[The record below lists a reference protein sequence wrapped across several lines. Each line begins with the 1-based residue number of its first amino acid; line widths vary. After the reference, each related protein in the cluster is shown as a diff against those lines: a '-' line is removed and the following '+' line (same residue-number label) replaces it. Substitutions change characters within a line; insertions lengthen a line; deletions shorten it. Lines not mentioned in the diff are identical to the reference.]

1 MSHIVYLRINGER
14 QGNISAGC
22 GTEASIGNRWQ
33 LGHENEIMCLSLA
46 QSMTSTGQQAHHQGL
61 QFCKMIDK
69 SSPLL
74 MQAINDNEPLKLD
87 FDFYRINPFGRME
100 KYYRIELRGALINRT
115 WATYADN
122 LHSEYITVSYDYILC
137 QHLIARTEYS
147 YLVFP
152 DNYNRLFPVQ
162 QTAYIAPPPP
172 EPKREITLVLGV
184 FFDGT
189 GNNAINTQN
198 MLEVFKAKHYQIS
211 DPDSASILEKTAEE
225 MGMTDS
231 EATSYL
237 GYYTNIHWLSTLY
250 DTDLPPE
257 KGIVQQGIYIEGI
270 GTEDG
275 KPDSLLGQGL
285 GISDTGVIA
294 KTDKAVGFLTSKIQ
308 RAIAIIKQ
316 DLSPSLISVTSL
328 QFDIFG
334 FSRGA
339 AAARHFANRIQNN
352 DPAIV
357 AAILQGLDG
366 TDYTGAPAGKT
377 RFIGIMD
384 TVAAIGTP
392 VNGLNPHSADT
403 GSVNIILRPGV
414 AEKVFHIT
422 ALNECRFNFA
432 LNSVRLA
439 WPELALPGAHSDIG
453 GGYLP
458 VMRESVFLTR
468 PQGET
473 VPDGQPETQTEVCQ
487 RALAQKTVLA
497 ALPAVAPLLRT
508 HPVNVSTWSQHTV
521 PSDRNGQMQKRSFA
535 ALTLQK
541 RIVRN
546 GWANVVLRVMIA
558 AAQEAGVVFTEVEKN
573 DDVKLPAELMS
584 FYQKALAQG
593 KAVRA
598 GRIYAPFLP
607 AEMDT
612 IARDYIHC
620 SANWNAVEIKESGEI
635 YGGAWASETLG
646 FINRPDENWRRTV
659 YNMDGKNL

>member
-74 MQAINDNEPLKLD
+74 MQAISDNEPLKLD

-122 LHSEYITVSYDYILC
+122 LHSEYITVSYEYILC
-137 QHLIARTEYS
+137 QHLIAGTEYS

-162 QTAYIAPPPP
+162 QAAYIAPPPP

-189 GNNAINTQN
+189 GNNAVNTQN

-211 DPDSASILEKTAEE
+211 DPDAASILEQTAKER
-225 MGMTDS
+225 GMTDT

-250 DTDLPPE
+250 EIDLLPE
-257 KGIVQQGIYIEGI
+257 KGIVQQRIYIEGI

-294 KTDKAVGFLTSKIQ
+294 KTDKVVSKIAG
-308 RAIAIIKQ
+308 AIVEAFKDVSGDIR
-316 DLSPSLISVTSL
+316 ISAL
-328 QFDIFG
+328 KFDIFG

-339 AAARHFANRIQNN
+339 AAARHFANRIQNA
-352 DPAIV
+352 DPLII
-357 AAILQGLDG
+357 AAIRQGLARF
-366 TDYTGAPAGKT
+366 TYTGAPAGKT

-403 GSVNIILRPGV
+403 GSVNITLRPGV

-432 LNSVRLA
+432 LNSVRPA

-473 VPDGQPETQTEVCQ
+473 VPDDQPETQTEVCQ
-487 RALAQKTVLA
+487 RALAQKPALA
-497 ALPAVAPLLRT
+497 AKPAVAPLLRT
-508 HPVNVSTWSQHTV
+508 HPVNVSTWIQHTV
-521 PSDRNGQMQKRSFA
+521 PADRNGQMQKRSFA

-546 GWANVVLRVMIA
+546 DWANVVLRVMMA
-558 AAQEAGVVFTEVEKN
+558 AAQEAGVKFTDIEEEDELN
-573 DDVKLPAELMS
+573 IIPAELIPH
-584 FYQKALAQG
+584 YEKALAQA
-593 KAVRA
+593 KAIRA
-598 GRIYAPFLP
+598 GRIHVPFLP
-607 AEMDT
+607 DELDA

-620 SANWNAVEIKESGEI
+620 SANWNAVQIKESGEI
-635 YGGAWASETLG
+635 YSGTPATETLG
-646 FINRPDENWRRTV
+646 FVNRPDENWRRTV
-659 YNMDGKNL
+659 YDMDGKNK

>member
-1 MSHIVYLRINGER
+1 
-14 QGNISAGC
+14 
-22 GTEASIGNRWQ
+22 
-33 LGHENEIMCLSLA
+33 
-46 QSMTSTGQQAHHQGL
+46 
-61 QFCKMIDK
+61 
-69 SSPLL
+69 
-74 MQAINDNEPLKLD
+74 
-87 FDFYRINPFGRME
+87 ME

-122 LHSEYITVSYDYILC
+122 LHSEYITVSYEYILC
-137 QHLIARTEYS
+137 QHLIAGTEYS

-162 QTAYIAPPPP
+162 QAAYIAPPRP
-172 EPKREITLVLGV
+172 EPKCENTLVLGV

-211 DPDSASILEKTAEE
+211 DPDAASILEKTAEE

-250 DTDLPPE
+250 DNRLPPE
-257 KGIVQQGIYIEGI
+257 EGIFQQGIYIEGI

-294 KTDKAVGFLTSKIQ
+294 KTDKAVSKIAE
-308 RAIAIIKQ
+308 AIKSLLIKIP
-316 DLSPSLISVTSL
+316 DKVTVKAV

-357 AAILQGLDG
+357 AAIHQGLDG
-366 TDYTGAPAGKT
+366 TEYTGAPAGKT

-403 GSVNIILRPGV
+403 GSVNITLRPGV

-432 LNSVRLA
+432 LNSVRPA

-458 VMRESVFLTR
+458 VMHESVFLTR
-468 PQGET
+468 PHGET
-473 VPDGQPETQTEVCQ
+473 VPDDQPETQTEVCQ

-508 HPVNVSTWSQHTV
+508 HPINVSTWSQHTV
-521 PSDRNGQMQKRSFA
+521 PADRNGQMQKRSFA

-546 GWANVVLRVMIA
+546 GWANVVLRVMMA
-558 AAQEAGVVFTEVEKN
+558 AAQEAGVIFTEVEKN
-573 DDVKLPAELMS
+573 DDVKLPAELMP

-659 YNMDGKNL
+659 YNMDGKNT

>member
-22 GTEASIGNRWQ
+22 STEASIGNRWQ

-115 WATYADN
+115 WATFADDIPN
-122 LHSEYITVSYDYILC
+122 EYIIVRYDYILC
-137 QHLIARTEYS
+137 QHLIAGTEYS

-162 QTAYIAPPPP
+162 QAAYIAPPPP
-172 EPKREITLVLGV
+172 EPKRENTLVLGV

-211 DPDSASILEKTAEE
+211 DPDATSILEKTAEE

-275 KPDSLLGQGL
+275 KPDSLPGQGL

-294 KTDKAVGFLTSKIQ
+294 KTDKAVSKIAG
-308 RAIAIIKQ
+308 AIVEAFKDVSGDIR
-316 DLSPSLISVTSL
+316 ISAL
-328 QFDIFG
+328 KFDIFG

-339 AAARHFANRIQNN
+339 AAARHFANRIQNA
-352 DPAIV
+352 DPLII
-357 AAILQGLDG
+357 AAIREGLARF
-366 TDYTGAPAGKT
+366 TYTGEPGGKT

-384 TVAAIGTP
+384 TVAAVGTP

-403 GSVNIILRPGV
+403 GSVNITLRPGV

-432 LNSVRLA
+432 LNSVRPA

-521 PSDRNGQMQKRSFA
+521 PADRNGQMQKRSFA

-558 AAQEAGVVFTEVEKN
+558 AAQEAGVKFKIRDLDAPDFE
-573 DDVKLPAELMS
+573 LPPELVP

>member
-1 MSHIVYLRINGER
+1 MSHIVYLRINGAR

-33 LGHENEIMCLSLA
+33 HGHENEIMCLSLV

-61 QFCKMIDK
+61 QFSKMIDK

-74 MQAINDNEPLKLD
+74 MQAISDNEPLKLD
-87 FDFYRINPFGRME
+87 FDIYRINRFGRME
-100 KYYRIELRGALINRT
+100 KYYRIELRGALINQT
-115 WATYADN
+115 WATCADN
-122 LHSEYITVSYDYILC
+122 LHSEYITVSYEYILC
-137 QHLIARTEYS
+137 QHLIAGTEYS
-147 YLVFP
+147 YLIFP

-172 EPKREITLVLGV
+172 DHKREITLVLGV

-189 GNNAINTQN
+189 GNNAVNTQN

-211 DPDSASILEKTAEE
+211 DPDAASILEKTAED

-250 DTDLPPE
+250 DNRLPPE
-257 KGIVQQGIYIEGI
+257 EGIFQQGIYIEGI

-294 KTDKAVGFLTSKIQ
+294 KTDKAVSKIAE
-308 RAIAIIKQ
+308 AIKSLLIKIP
-316 DLSPSLISVTSL
+316 DKVTVKAV

-339 AAARHFANRIQNN
+339 AAARHFANRIQNA
-352 DPAIV
+352 DPLII
-357 AAILQGLDG
+357 AAIRQGLARF
-366 TDYTGAPAGKT
+366 TYTGAPAGKT

-403 GSVNIILRPGV
+403 GSVNITLRPGV

-432 LNSVRLA
+432 LNSVRPA

-487 RALAQKTVLA
+487 RALAQKTALA

-521 PSDRNGQMQKRSFA
+521 PADRNGQMQKRNFA

-541 RIVRN
+541 RIVRSD
-546 GWANVVLRVMIA
+546 WANVVLRVMMA
-558 AAQEAGVVFTEVEKN
+558 AAQEAGVIFTEVEKN
-573 DDVKLPAELMS
+573 DDVKLPAELMP

-598 GRIYAPFLP
+598 GRIYAPFLS

>member
-1 MSHIVYLRINGER
+1 MSHIVYLRINGEW

-122 LHSEYITVSYDYILC
+122 LHSEYITVSYEYILC
-137 QHLIARTEYS
+137 QHLIAGTEYS

-172 EPKREITLVLGV
+172 EPKREITLILGV

-189 GNNAINTQN
+189 GNNAVNTQN

-211 DPDSASILEKTAEE
+211 DSDAASILEQTAKER
-225 MGMTDS
+225 GMTDT

-250 DTDLPPE
+250 EIDLPPE

-294 KTDKAVGFLTSKIQ
+294 KTDKAVSKIAG
-308 RAIAIIKQ
+308 AIVEAFKDVSGDIR
-316 DLSPSLISVTSL
+316 ISAL
-328 QFDIFG
+328 KFDIFG

-339 AAARHFANRIQNN
+339 AAARHFANRIQNA
-352 DPAIV
+352 DPLII
-357 AAILQGLDG
+357 AAIRQGLARF
-366 TDYTGAPAGKT
+366 TYTGAPAGKT

-403 GSVNIILRPGV
+403 GSVNITLRPGV

-432 LNSVRLA
+432 LNSVRPA

-487 RALAQKTVLA
+487 HALKQKAVLA
-497 ALPAVAPLLRT
+497 ALPAVAPLFRT

-521 PSDRNGQMQKRSFA
+521 PADRNGQMQKRSFA

-546 GWANVVLRVMIA
+546 DWANVVLRVMMA
-558 AAQEAGVVFTEVEKN
+558 AAQEAGVQFKSIDRN
-573 DDVKLPAELMS
+573 DPIFELPAELRPY
-584 FYQKALAQG
+584 YQKALVQG
-593 KAVRA
+593 QAVRA
-598 GRIYAPFLP
+598 GRLTVPFLP
-607 AEMDT
+607 DELDA

-620 SANWNAVEIKESGEI
+620 SANWNAVQIKESGEI
-635 YGGAWASETLG
+635 YSGTPATETLG
-646 FINRPDENWRRTV
+646 FVNRPDENWRRTI
-659 YNMDGKNL
+659 YDMDGKNK